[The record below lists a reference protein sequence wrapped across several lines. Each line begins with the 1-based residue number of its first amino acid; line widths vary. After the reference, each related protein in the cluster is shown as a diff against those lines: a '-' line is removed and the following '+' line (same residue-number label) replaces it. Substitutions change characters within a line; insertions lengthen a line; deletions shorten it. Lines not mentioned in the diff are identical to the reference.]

1 MYFEGTTEGSFAEW
15 LEVHKTSTSL
25 KVAYGTIWP
34 RPDCYHVSL
43 ESALLEEA
51 AGLIK
56 RVGIALPRI
65 HLHVYDGKRVL
76 LEWHDAFGDEPM
88 YIASVVPCDRIDLFV
103 RAIGVG
109 QASRGTAT

>member
-1 MYFEGTTEGSFAEW
+1 MPASTILFPAGAVVYLVGTTEGSFAEW

-56 RVGIALPRI
+56 RVGIALPCI
-65 HLHVYDGKRVL
+65 HLHV
-76 LEWHDAFGDEPM
+76 HDAC
-88 YIASVVPCDRIDLFV
+88 SL
-103 RAIGVG
+103 
-109 QASRGTAT
+109 SGTTRLVTSQCI